1 MARQGV
7 ETFRV
12 ATILLPVPWLESN
25 MARQGVETF
34 RFATILLPVPW
45 LQTVQCRFSE
55 VTFLDFELSELDVWI
70 LWSSQAHQP
79 LLREG
84 Q

>member
-1 MARQGV
+1 M

-12 ATILLPVPWLESN
+12 ATILLPVPWLDSS

-45 LQTVQCRFSE
+45 LQ
-55 VTFLDFELSELDVWI
+55 I
-70 LWSSQAHQP
+70 ASQADTAAPVCRRLAQDGDFLHDFFK
-79 LLREG
+79 RSDSVSG
-84 Q
+84 FIANVSAN